1 MELLGSAKNKI
12 TKDKNEE
19 NVLHLEITEEVLVHR
34 NIVNNNYQHDS
45 RVLYI
50 FIPNRSFAQ
59 LLDTSLK
66 SFIFLKNFNSDFSYI
81 EIWFTD
87 QMSKSLEIEVK
98 H

>member
-19 NVLHLEITEEVLVHR
+19 NVLHLEITEEVLVHC
-34 NIVNNNYQHDS
+34 NNVNNNYRHDS

-81 EIWFTD
+81 EVWFID